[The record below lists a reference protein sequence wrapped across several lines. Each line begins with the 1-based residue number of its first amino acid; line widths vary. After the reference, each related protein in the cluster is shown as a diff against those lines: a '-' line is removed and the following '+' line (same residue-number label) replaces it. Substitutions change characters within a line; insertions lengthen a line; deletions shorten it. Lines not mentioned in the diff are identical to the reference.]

1 MTIKLPVSLK
11 IKLTKNSKRKVTN
24 KFEVKGA
31 EKVQIVRKVSLL
43 KKYLTE
49 ESLLI
54 NVQK

>member
-1 MTIKLPVSLK
+1 ME
-11 IKLTKNSKRKVTN
+11 IKLTQNSKRKVTK

-43 KKYLTE
+43 KMYLTE